1 MKIPLP
7 EEVPGIDLEVVVS
20 VDRARRDRMKI

>member
-20 VDRARRDRMKI
+20 LDGARGNAIEN